1 MRRYQLEAY
10 KGRRKPQGPIR
21 FKRGPKLGLQLGL
34 HVLDATTG
42 RPSARFTPTAS
53 VAVESNDV
61 LYGGSSDYMEELQ
74 GRFTKDL
81 LHGGAQR
88 DIY

>member
-42 RPSARFTPTAS
+42 RPSALEEPVHTIENWKVQHRH
-53 VAVESNDV
+53 VAELIETSFLDRRD
-61 LYGGSSDYMEELQ
+61 GGRAWYHRLE
-74 GRFTKDL
+74 
-81 LHGGAQR
+81 
-88 DIY
+88 